1 MSVVYLDHNA
11 TTPTDPR
18 VVEEMLPYFSESY
31 GNPSSAY
38 GLAQETKK
46 AMEDAR
52 GRAAAVL
59 GCGAREIYF
68 TSGGTESDNIAL
80 KGVAFAGIES
90 RGHIVTTAIEHHA
103 VLHTADY
110 LRDRFGFEVTYLPV
124 DGQGLVDPGD
134 VAGALRDDTIL
145 VSVMMANNEVGTI
158 EPLAEIAEV
167 TREQGV
173 PLHTD
178 AVQAVGKVPIDLDS
192 LGVDLLS
199 LSGHK
204 IYGPKGVGLLYVR
217 KGFRLDPLTHGG
229 SHERSMRAGTENVPG
244 IVGLARALELA
255 SEGLG
260 EESGRLSALT
270 DRLYSGIAEAVPDV
284 SLNGHPERRLPG
296 TVNIAFHWV
305 EGESVVLAL
314 DMEGIAVSTGS
325 ACTTDS
331 AEPSHVLSAMGIPA
345 NLAQGSVRFGLGRS
359 TTESDVDHVLGVLP
373 DVISRLRAISPLY
386 KNRA

>member
-1 MSVVYLDHNA
+1 LSVVYLDHNA

-18 VVEEMLPYFSESY
+18 VVDAMLPYFSESY

-38 GLAQETKK
+38 GLAQESRR
-46 AMEDAR
+46 ALEDAR
-52 GRAAAVL
+52 RRAAAAL
-59 GCGAREIYF
+59 GCAAREICF
-68 TSGGTESDNIAL
+68 TSGGTESDNMAL
-80 KGVAFAGIES
+80 KGVAFANLEK

-103 VLHTADY
+103 VLHTAGY

-124 DGQGLVDPGD
+124 DGHGLVDPGD
-134 VAGALRDDTIL
+134 VARALRDDTIL
-145 VSVMMANNEVGTI
+145 VSLMMANNEVGTI

-167 TREQGV
+167 TSGRGV

-178 AVQAVGKVPIDLDS
+178 AVQAVGKIPIDLDS

-217 KGFRLDPLTHGG
+217 KGFKLDPLTHGG

-244 IVGLARALELA
+244 IVGLATALELA
-255 SEGLG
+255 SEGLD
-260 EESGRLSALT
+260 EESSRLSALT

-284 SLNGHPERRLPG
+284 SLNGHSERCLPG

-331 AEPSHVLSAMGIPA
+331 AEPSHVLSAMGVPP

-359 TTESDVDHVLGVLP
+359 TTEADVDRVLDVLP
-373 DVISRLRAISPLY
+373 GVISRLRAISPLY